1 MTVRSITP
9 EATTDL
15 FACQVTPHHEPD
27 DHLKSYPDGVA
38 KGEDAPEGVAPEG
51 EHLIVLSN
59 PIPADQLD
67 PATPY
72 VVKDLYGRVLCVNGA
87 GAGDW
92 EWAYFGQY
100 ESYPKDVMPVSFSA
114 DPTKGAATLIAQNG
128 GLSWPLHAN
137 GKATSWEWT
146 FWAKSGYGTGYPVM
160 SLTARVSQTN
170 PDGTEYYEVT
180 WDNAGTSM
188 SLCVDSGSWNWLYV
202 SSSKA
207 SQFTFH
213 KFYVKKAKVDEL
225 FKATWPSASFIYSA
239 FNTGDEFYEAITDA
253 QAGRIYQN
261 SGLRGYTW
269 KPEVFDCDDFS
280 YVYKAQAS
288 KDAYANAA
296 EYGYAVGVIFGS
308 TPTGAHAVNVFIDT
322 GGGVKILDP
331 QNGQIMAGKDWKT
344 SGGVAYSP
352 YFVLM

>member
-9 EATTDL
+9 EATTEL
-15 FACQVTPHHEPD
+15 FAQQVISHPEPG
-27 DHLKSYPDGVA
+27 DHLKSYPDGVD
-38 KGEDAPEGVAPEG
+38 KGKDTPEADAPEG
-51 EHLIVLSN
+51 EHFVVLSN

-72 VVKDLYGRVLCVNGA
+72 VVRDVYGRVLSINNA

-92 EWAYFGQY
+92 EWAYFGKY
-100 ESYPKDVMPVSFSA
+100 ASYPKDVLPLTFSA
-114 DPTKGAATLIAQNG
+114 DPTKGSAILIAQNG

-146 FWAKSGYGTGYPVM
+146 FWAKSGYDNGYPVM
-160 SLTARVSQTN
+160 SLTARLSQTN
-170 PDGTEYYEVT
+170 PDGTQFYKLT
-180 WDNAGTSM
+180 WDNAGTTM
-188 SLCVDSGSWNWLYV
+188 SLCADSGDWNWLYV

-207 SQFTFH
+207 SEFTFH
-213 KFYVKKAKVDEL
+213 KFYVIKAKVDEL
-225 FKATWPSASFIYSA
+225 FKATWPSASFVYSA

-253 QAGRIYQN
+253 AAGRIYQN
-261 SGLRGYTW
+261 SGLRGYQW

-308 TPTGAHAVNVFIDT
+308 TPTGAHAVNVFISPAGEVRILEPQT
-322 GGGVKILDP
+322 GDIV
-331 QNGQIMAGKDWKT
+331 AGKDWKNDA
-344 SGGVAYSP
+344 GVAYSP